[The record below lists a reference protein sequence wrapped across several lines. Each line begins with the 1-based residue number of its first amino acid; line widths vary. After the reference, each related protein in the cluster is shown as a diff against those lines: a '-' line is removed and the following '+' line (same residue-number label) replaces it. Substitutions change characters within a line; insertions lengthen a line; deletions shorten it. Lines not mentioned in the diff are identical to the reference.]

1 MWLLFSLILIV
12 LCAKFF
18 IKALPYLLIG
28 IALTYA
34 FIYWWVLLIVAIV
47 VAIYVINKR
56 AKKNN

>member
-1 MWLLFSLILIV
+1 M

-34 FIYWWVLLIVAIV
+34 FIYWWLLLIVAIFIG
-47 VAIYVINKR
+47 IYFLSKR
-56 AKKNN
+56 TKKE